1 MSILGLTAALS
12 IALADPQPTPGD
24 SSQAKP
30 QASSSP
36 AGAGAPAPSA
46 APASPDFKAL
56 ADQALAQLKERLK
69 LTDDQVVKIRPLL
82 ADHLAK
88 VRQIFVD
95 YGDPSGVSFPALV
108 QAFRAQRSRF
118 QTSLVPILTPAQNA
132 ETDVIRKEVDQ
143 KLKDTIC
150 DERVASLK
158 GRLSLSDDQVTKV
171 RPILCQDFERKRE
184 VMGLMTT
191 PAGGPAV
198 RRSARPEIKA
208 IQENTESQLRQVLT
222 AEQMKAYEAYRN
234 QLTAAARQ
242 VD

>member
-1 MSILGLTAALS
+1 MSILGLTAAVS
-12 IALADPQPTPGD
+12 MALADAQQTPGAQ
-24 SSQAKP
+24 QAKP
-30 QASSSP
+30 QASSAP
-36 AGAGAPAPSA
+36 VGAAAPAPSA

-56 ADQALAQLKERLK
+56 ADQALAQVKERLK
-69 LTDDQVVKIRPLL
+69 LTDDQIVKIRPLL
-82 ADHLAK
+82 ADHLAA
-88 VRQIFVD
+88 VRQIFAD
-95 YGDPSGVSFPALV
+95 YGDPSGVSFPALI

-132 ETDVIRKEVDQ
+132 ETEVIRKEVDQ
-143 KLKDTIC
+143 KVKDTIC

-158 GRLSLSDDQVTKV
+158 GRLTLSDDQVTKV
-171 RPILCQDFERKRE
+171 RPILCQDFEKKRE

-191 PAGGPAV
+191 AGGPAT

-208 IQENTESQLRQVLT
+208 IQENTESQLRQVLS
-222 AEQMKAYEAYRN
+222 ADQMKAYVAYRD